1 MTLNSL
7 DKIKDAIEFHEVDR
21 VGYVEMRAE
30 LRVCATGGYNPDI
43 PEAKRAL
50 KERLKECVLN
60 DLYENRSPE
69 LRRCLGQWIQS
80 LPSELY
86 VRLLNTTSDVSSN
99 KDLQKALALAKI
111 QPPL

>member
-1 MTLNSL
+1 MAPNSL
-7 DKIKDAIEFHEVDR
+7 DKIKGAIHFTEVDHGMYR
-21 VGYVEMRAE
+21 EVRAE
-30 LRVCATGGYNPDI
+30 LRVFSTGSYDPKI
-43 PEAKRAL
+43 PQAEWYL
-50 KERLKECVLN
+50 KAQLADLILAQ
-60 DLYENRSPE
+60 LYENRSPE